1 MSDTEAELRAL
12 QSRAYGRDADIDADP
27 AAQQRLAALESR
39 RQTARV
45 PEPAP
50 RPAPAAPVDAPLIDR
65 VPLAGAESTL
75 PSPPEHPVVEHDDEP
90 DITLP
95 PTPRVPLSDRF
106 SPRPRVA
113 WFVAAA
119 VALLATVGVTAAA
132 TAIAR
137 PVEPG
142 IVATIPV
149 DPEAKWRDVL
159 GERAQGSVIFED
171 YYGLTFI
178 RSTAFL
184 GPAGPEDGCLIATST
199 KGLNSATP
207 DTGFGGFSM
216 GCPAGGFPA
225 SIQFI
230 IDDGYPDALRERFP
244 TGTAMK
250 LTMRGN
256 TVEVRV
262 DR

>member
-1 MSDTEAELRAL
+1 MPTPTQAE
-12 QSRAYGRDADIDADP
+12 P
-27 AAQQRLAALESR
+27 
-39 RQTARV
+39 
-45 PEPAP
+45 
-50 RPAPAAPVDAPLIDR
+50 
-65 VPLAGAESTL
+65 
-75 PSPPEHPVVEHDDEP
+75 
-90 DITLP
+90 LP
-95 PTPRVPLSDRF
+95 PAEVHDESSVAPPRTLRDRF

-119 VALLATVGVTAAA
+119 AALLLTVGVTTAA
-132 TAIAR
+132 TSFAR

-142 IVATIPV
+142 VVATVPV
-149 DPEAKWRDVL
+149 DPDAKWSDIL

-171 YYGLTFI
+171 YYGLTFV
-178 RSTAFL
+178 RSTAFI
-184 GPAGPEDGCLIATST
+184 GPAGPEDGCLLAVST
-199 KGLNSATP
+199 KGLRSATI

-225 SIQFI
+225 TVQFV

-256 TVEVRV
+256 IVEVRV
-262 DR
+262 DD

>member
-1 MSDTEAELRAL
+1 MSDTDAELRAL
-12 QSRAYGRDADIDADP
+12 QSRAYGREADIGADP
-27 AAQQRLAALESR
+27 AAQQRLADLESR
-39 RQTARV
+39 RQ
-45 PEPAP
+45 
-50 RPAPAAPVDAPLIDR
+50 PAPATEAVPTAAVDAPLIHH
-65 VPLAGAESTL
+65 VPLARDGSAETPPPVDPPVERLDQPGVTPPRTL
-75 PSPPEHPVVEHDDEP
+75 
-90 DITLP
+90 
-95 PTPRVPLSDRF
+95 RDRF

-119 VALLATVGVTAAA
+119 AALLLTVGVTTAA
-132 TAIAR
+132 TSIAR

-142 IVATIPV
+142 VVATVPV
-149 DPEAKWRDVL
+149 DPDAEWSDIL

-171 YYGLTFI
+171 YYGLTFV
-178 RSTAFL
+178 RSTAFI
-184 GPAGPEDGCLIATST
+184 GPAGPEDGCLLAVST
-199 KGLNSATP
+199 KGLRSATI

-225 SIQFI
+225 TVQFV

-256 TVEVRV
+256 IVEVRV

>member
-1 MSDTEAELRAL
+1 MSDADAELRAL
-12 QSRAYGRDADIDADP
+12 QSRAYGRDADIGGDP
-27 AAQQRLAALESR
+27 EAQRRLEDLESR
-39 RQTARV
+39 RQPA

-50 RPAPAAPVDAPLIDR
+50 VAPVDSPLIDR
-65 VPLAGAESTL
+65 VPLAVADDSV
-75 PSPPEHPVVEHDDEP
+75 PSPVPADPPAEVHDQPVIV
-90 DITLP
+90 P
-95 PTPRVPLSDRF
+95 PTALRDRF
-106 SPRPRVA
+106 SPRPRIA

-119 VALLATVGVTAAA
+119 AVLLLTVGVSVAA

-142 IVATIPV
+142 LVATIPV
-149 DPEAKWRDVL
+149 DPEAEWHDVL

-171 YYGLTFI
+171 YYGLTFV
-178 RSTAFL
+178 RSTAFI
-184 GPAGPEDGCLIATST
+184 GPAGPEDGCLIAMST
-199 KGLNSATP
+199 KGLESATI

-225 SIQFI
+225 TVQFV

>member
-1 MSDTEAELRAL
+1 MSDTDAELRAL

-27 AAQQRLAALESR
+27 AAQRRLEALESR
-39 RQTARV
+39 RQTAHV
-45 PEPAP
+45 PAP
-50 RPAPAAPVDAPLIDR
+50 TPQPAPAAPADEPLIDR
-65 VPLAGAESTL
+65 VPVTGDASAPPPPPKHPPAERHD
-75 PSPPEHPVVEHDDEP
+75 EPVVV
-90 DITLP
+90 P
-95 PTPRVPLSDRF
+95 PTALRDRF
-106 SPRPRVA
+106 SPRPRIA

-119 VALLATVGVTAAA
+119 AALLLTVGVSVAA

-137 PVEPG
+137 PIEPG
-142 IVATIPV
+142 IVATVPV

-171 YYGLTFI
+171 YYGLTFV
-178 RSTAFL
+178 RSTAFI
-184 GPAGPEDGCLIATST
+184 GPAGPEDGCLLAMST
-199 KGLNSATP
+199 KGLDSATP

-225 SIQFI
+225 TVQFV
-230 IDDGYPDALRERFP
+230 IDDGYPDALRDQFP